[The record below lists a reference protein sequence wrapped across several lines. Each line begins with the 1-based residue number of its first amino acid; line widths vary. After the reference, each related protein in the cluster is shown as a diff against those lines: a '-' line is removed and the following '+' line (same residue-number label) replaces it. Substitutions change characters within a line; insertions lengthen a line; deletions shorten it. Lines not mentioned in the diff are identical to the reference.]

1 MVRRRRWPRHEV
13 LPTLFEEIRG
23 DAMKQWW
30 KSKTI
35 WMGVAAVVKAVADW
49 YIAGDLNTDSLL
61 LALFGVASV
70 VLRPVSTKKLT
81 R

>member
-1 MVRRRRWPRHEV
+1 
-13 LPTLFEEIRG
+13 
-23 DAMKQWW
+23 MKQWW